1 MSRAMWRRKHCA
13 VSDFGR
19 FDRPK
24 SSFGRG
30 NKLDSKSHDAL
41 GARMS
46 VPLAN
51 PTDIEAGLAL
61 VKQGCAL
68 IASGGGSS
76 DEVRRLRPAIVLL
89 QEAADITMSVPDAGA
104 SGGLRSRLYHA
115 VQAQDG
121 HDDAA
126 FYKELRCSIHI
137 GLAGEL
143 SDPVTLPCG
152 HTFCKTCV
160 APLFKMGASDAT
172 RKCPQCRDP
181 IRVAYWS
188 LRVNVAIKGI
198 VDHLLPQGHAYDM
211 AAIAATEAQV
221 PHRL

>member
-1 MSRAMWRRKHCA
+1 
-13 VSDFGR
+13 
-19 FDRPK
+19 
-24 SSFGRG
+24 
-30 NKLDSKSHDAL
+30 
-41 GARMS
+41 MS

-68 IASGGGSS
+68 IASVDGGS
-76 DEVRRLRPAIVLL
+76 DEARRLRPAIVLL
-89 QEAADITMSVPDAGA
+89 QEAAEITTTVPDAGA

-126 FYKELRCSIHI
+126 FYKELRCSIHL

-152 HTFCKTCV
+152 HTFCKTCL
-160 APLFKMGASDAT
+160 APLFQMGASCPT
-172 RKCPQCRDP
+172 RKCPQCREP

-198 VDHLLPQGHAYDM
+198 VDHLLPHGHAYDM
-211 AAIAATEAQV
+211 ASIAVTEAQI
-221 PHRL
+221 PQR